1 MSLNRDISVSLV
13 FKLRK
18 ISFGDDLM
26 DDANIMHNT
35 KSSMPQEDRKQL
47 ASAVVNLFP
56 AALGAYVFGSFA
68 TGETRADSDLD
79 VAILQLDAMSVD
91 AVLALKSYI
100 SQTFRRDSDIVD
112 LLRADTVIAAQVV
125 VTGVEILSIEPR
137 KLAEF
142 ETMALSR
149 YALLNEERAEILH
162 DIEKK
167 GTIYGR

>member
-1 MSLNRDISVSLV
+1 
-13 FKLRK
+13 
-18 ISFGDDLM
+18 
-26 DDANIMHNT
+26 
-35 KSSMPQEDRKQL
+35 
-47 ASAVVNLFP
+47 
-56 AALGAYVFGSFA
+56 
-68 TGETRADSDLD
+68 
-79 VAILQLDAMSVD
+79 VD

-112 LLRADTVIAAQVV
+112 LLRADTVTAAQVV

-142 ETMALSR
+142 ETMVLSR
-149 YALLNEERAEILH
+149 YALLNEERAEILL